1 MNFYIYLYSN
11 GHKSLWWG
19 FDIGFCVWFV
29 RDGIAYSTKHHLSIS
44 PIVCLQFPVALLMS
58 KPKPHFHRHT
68 ICGHKMCRFFFCAAV
83 EPLLDSKTLSISFV
97 LCCCSVFTDTTW
109 AWICGASAQTDER
122 VATAAAAATRWLW
135 WLLVFTSADF
145 YYIRSVLSGTR
156 KRGHL
161 GCATQH
167 NTHRHEHKNNN

>member
-1 MNFYIYLYSN
+1 MSIL
-11 GHKSLWWG
+11 KSKTKARTSLKMMEFWHWLLRVIGAWWN
-19 FDIGFCVWFV
+19 CN
-29 RDGIAYSTKHHLSIS
+29 
-44 PIVCLQFPVALLMS
+44 QFPVALLMS

-68 ICGHKMCRFFFCAAV
+68 ICGHKMWRFFFVVCTAV
-83 EPLLDSKTLSISFV
+83 EPLLDSKTLSISFFCV
-97 LCCCSVFTDTTW
+97 LLLCVHRYNAHTW
-109 AWICGASAQTDER
+109 AWTCGASAHTDER
-122 VATAAAAATRWLW
+122 VAAAAMRWLW

-167 NTHRHEHKNNN
+167 NTHSHTTTNNNNKKPSAK